1 MQKIA
6 KHGGIMKILI
16 IGAAGMI
23 GMRLAKSI
31 TKDAFM
37 GRIND
42 ITLFDVI
49 PPKIESNKSSYKIKT
64 GDISDPKIISDLISQ
79 KPDIIYNL
87 AAIVSGEAE
96 ENFQK
101 GWDINT
107 KATWQLIEE
116 IRKEFVASNGSYK
129 PKFIYTSSLAVFSGP
144 YPDVINDDFSPN
156 PETSYGAQ
164 KLVGEIL
171 ISEYSRKGYL
181 DGIAL
186 RLPTI
191 VVRPGKPNKAASSF
205 YSSIIRE
212 PLNGFEAILPVPEN
226 LCHWFASPQ
235 SAVGFLKHAAKLDFK
250 KLGNKRSLNL
260 PGVSCSIADQILA
273 LEGIAGTKVSK
284 LIKRIPDKKIENIV
298 KNWPQNFIADRAIQ
312 LGFSADKNFK
322 KIIKLYIDEEINT

>member
-1 MQKIA
+1 
-6 KHGGIMKILI
+6 MKILI

-49 PPKIESNKSSYKIKT
+49 PPKIESNKSSYRIKT

-101 GWDINT
+101 SWDINT
-107 KATWQLIEE
+107 KATWQLLEE

-144 YPDVINDDFSPN
+144 YPDTINDDFSPN

-235 SAVGFLKHAAKLDFK
+235 SAVGFLKHAAKLNFK

-273 LEGIAGTKVSK
+273 LEDIAGTKVSK

-322 KIIKLYIDEEINT
+322 QIIKLYIDEEINT

>member
-181 DGIAL
+181 DGIVL

-212 PLNGFEAILPVPEN
+212 PLNGFEAILPVPED

-322 KIIKLYIDEEINT
+322 EIIKLYIDEEINT

>member
-1 MQKIA
+1 
-6 KHGGIMKILI
+6 MKILI

-31 TKDAFM
+31 TRDAFM

-212 PLNGFEAILPVPEN
+212 PLNGFEAILPVPED

-322 KIIKLYIDEEINT
+322 EIIKLYIDEEINT

>member
-1 MQKIA
+1 
-6 KHGGIMKILI
+6 MKILI

-101 GWDINT
+101 SWDINT
-107 KATWQLIEE
+107 KATWQLLEE

-144 YPDVINDDFSPN
+144 YPSAINDDFSPN

-273 LEGIAGTKVSK
+273 LEDIAGTKVSK

-322 KIIKLYIDEEINT
+322 EIIKLYIDEKINT

>member
-1 MQKIA
+1 
-6 KHGGIMKILI
+6 MKILI

-101 GWDINT
+101 SWDINT
-107 KATWQLIEE
+107 KATWQLLEE

-144 YPDVINDDFSPN
+144 YPSAINDDFSPN

-235 SAVGFLKHAAKLDFK
+235 SAVGFLKHAAKLNFK

-273 LEGIAGTKVSK
+273 LEDIAGTKVSK

-322 KIIKLYIDEEINT
+322 QIIKLYIDEEINT

>member
-212 PLNGFEAILPVPEN
+212 PLNGFEAILPVPED

-322 KIIKLYIDEEINT
+322 EIIKLYIDEEINT

>member
-322 KIIKLYIDEEINT
+322 EIIKLYIDEEINT

>member
-1 MQKIA
+1 
-6 KHGGIMKILI
+6 MKILI

-191 VVRPGKPNKAASSF
+191 VVRAGKPNKAASSF

-322 KIIKLYIDEEINT
+322 EIIKLYIDEEINT

>member
-1 MQKIA
+1 
-6 KHGGIMKILI
+6 MKILI

-107 KATWQLIEE
+107 KATWQLLEE

-191 VVRPGKPNKAASSF
+191 VVRPGKPTKAASSF

-212 PLNGFEAILPVPEN
+212 PLNGFEAILPLPEN

-273 LEGIAGTKVSK
+273 LEDIAGTKVSK

-322 KIIKLYIDEEINT
+322 EIIKLYINEEINT

>member
-1 MQKIA
+1 
-6 KHGGIMKILI
+6 MKILI

-101 GWDINT
+101 SWDINT
-107 KATWQLIEE
+107 KATWQLLEE

-144 YPDVINDDFSPN
+144 YPSAINDDFSPN

-273 LEGIAGTKVSK
+273 LEDIAGTKVSK

-322 KIIKLYIDEEINT
+322 QIIKLYIDEEINT

>member
-1 MQKIA
+1 
-6 KHGGIMKILI
+6 MKILI

-101 GWDINT
+101 SWDINT
-107 KATWQLIEE
+107 KATWQLLEE

-144 YPDVINDDFSPN
+144 YPDTINDDFSPN

-273 LEGIAGTKVSK
+273 LEDIAGTKVSK

-322 KIIKLYIDEEINT
+322 QIIKLYIDEEINT

>member
-1 MQKIA
+1 
-6 KHGGIMKILI
+6 MKILI

-101 GWDINT
+101 SWDINT
-107 KATWQLIEE
+107 KATWQLLEE

-144 YPDVINDDFSPN
+144 YPDAINDDFSPN

-212 PLNGFEAILPVPEN
+212 PLNGFEAILPVSED

-235 SAVGFLKHAAKLDFK
+235 SAVGYLKHAAKLDFK

-260 PGVSCSIADQILA
+260 PGVSCSIAEQILA
-273 LEGIAGTKVSK
+273 LEDIAGTKVSK

-298 KNWPQNFIADRAIQ
+298 KNWPQSFIPDRAVQ

-322 KIIKLYIDEEINT
+322 EIIKLYINEEINT

>member
-1 MQKIA
+1 
-6 KHGGIMKILI
+6 MKILI

-101 GWDINT
+101 SWDINT
-107 KATWQLIEE
+107 KATWQLLEE

-144 YPDVINDDFSPN
+144 YPSAINDDFSPN

-212 PLNGFEAILPVPEN
+212 PLNGFEAILPVPED

-235 SAVGFLKHAAKLDFK
+235 SAVGYLKHAGKLDFK

-260 PGVSCSIADQILA
+260 PGVSCSIAEQILA
-273 LEGIAGTKVSK
+273 LEGTAGTKVSK
-284 LIKRIPDKKIENIV
+284 LIKRIPDKKIEKIV

-322 KIIKLYIDEEINT
+322 EIIKLYIDEEINT

>member
-6 KHGGIMKILI
+6 KHEGIMKILI

-191 VVRPGKPNKAASSF
+191 VVRAGKPNKAASSF

-235 SAVGFLKHAAKLDFK
+235 SAVEFLKHAAKLDFK

-322 KIIKLYIDEEINT
+322 EIIKLYIDEEINT

>member
-1 MQKIA
+1 
-6 KHGGIMKILI
+6 MKILI

-49 PPKIESNKSSYKIKT
+49 PPKIESNKSSYRIKT

-101 GWDINT
+101 SWDINT
-107 KATWQLIEE
+107 KATWQLLEE

-144 YPDVINDDFSPN
+144 YPDAINDDFSPN
-156 PETSYGAQ
+156 PETYYGAQ
-164 KLVGEIL
+164 KIVGEIL

-322 KIIKLYIDEEINT
+322 EIIKLYIDEKINT

>member
-1 MQKIA
+1 
-6 KHGGIMKILI
+6 MKILI

-101 GWDINT
+101 SWDINT
-107 KATWQLIEE
+107 KATWQLLEE

-144 YPDVINDDFSPN
+144 YPSAINDDFSPN

-212 PLNGFEAILPVPEN
+212 PLNGFEAILPVSED

-235 SAVGFLKHAAKLDFK
+235 SAVGYLKHAAKLDFK

-260 PGVSCSIADQILA
+260 PGVSCSIAEQILA
-273 LEGIAGTKVSK
+273 LEDIAGTKVSK

-298 KNWPQNFIADRAIQ
+298 KNWPQSFIPDRAVQ

-322 KIIKLYIDEEINT
+322 EIIKLYINEEINT